1 MLEARA
7 TVRNLR
13 VSARKARLVAD
24 MIRGKSVMDA
34 RDILQF
40 TLKRSAEPIIK
51 LLDSAV
57 SNAEWRAREA
67 RRRIDT
73 DEFKIKT
80 IMVDEGRTFYRYQP
94 MARGRAGRIRH
105 RSSHIT
111 LTITE

>member
-7 TVRNLR
+7 KLTNMR

-24 MIRGKSVMDA
+24 MIRGKRVIEA

-40 TLKRSAEPIIK
+40 TLKRSAEPMRK

-57 SNAEWRAREA
+57 ANAEWRAREV

-73 DEFKIKT
+73 DEFVIKT
-80 IMVDEGRTFYRYQP
+80 IMVDEGRTFNRFQP
-94 MARGRAGRIRH
+94 RARGSAGRIRH
-105 RSSHIT
+105 RSSHVT

>member
-7 TVRNLR
+7 TLRNLR

-24 MIRGKSVMDA
+24 LIRGKRVIEA

-40 TLKRSAEPIIK
+40 TLKRSAEPLKK

-57 SNAEWRAREA
+57 ANAEWRARES
-67 RRRIDT
+67 RRRVDT
-73 DEFKIKT
+73 DELIIRT

-94 MARGRAGRIRH
+94 MPRGRAGRVRH
-105 RSSHIT
+105 RSSHVT

>member
-7 TVRNLR
+7 KVSNLR
-13 VSARKARLVAD
+13 VSPRKARLVAD
-24 MIRGKSVMDA
+24 MIRGKRVIEA

-40 TLKRSAEPIIK
+40 TLKRSAEPLQK

-57 SNAEWRAREA
+57 ANAEWRAREV
-67 RRRIDT
+67 RRRVDT
-73 DEFKIKT
+73 DEFVIKN
-80 IMVDEGRTFYRYQP
+80 IMVDEGRMFYRYQP
-94 MARGRAGRIRH
+94 MPRGRAGRIRH

>member
-1 MLEARA
+1 MLQAQA
-7 TVRNLR
+7 SLRNLR

-24 MIRGKSVMDA
+24 MIRGKRVIEA

-40 TLKRSAEPIIK
+40 TLKRTAEPMRK

-57 SNAEWRAREA
+57 ANAESRARES
-67 RRRIDT
+67 RKRIDT
-73 DEFKIKT
+73 DEFIVKI

-94 MARGRAGRIRH
+94 MPRGRAGRIRH
-105 RSSHIT
+105 RSSHVT

>member
-7 TVRNLR
+7 KLSNMR

-24 MIRGKSVMDA
+24 MIRGKRVIEA

-40 TLKRSAEPIIK
+40 TLKRSAEPICK

-57 SNAEWRAREA
+57 ANAEWRAREV

-73 DEFKIKT
+73 DELIVKT

-94 MARGRAGRIRH
+94 MPRGRAGRVRH
-105 RSSHIT
+105 RSSHVT

>member
-7 TVRNLR
+7 KLSNLR

-24 MIRGKSVMDA
+24 MIRGKRVIEA

-40 TLKRSAEPIIK
+40 TLKRSAEPIGK

-57 SNAEWRAREA
+57 ANAEWRAHEV

-73 DEFKIKT
+73 DEFIIKT
-80 IMVDEGRTFYRYQP
+80 IMVDEGRTFKRYQT
-94 MARGRAGRIRH
+94 MSRGRAGQIRH
-105 RSSHIT
+105 RSSHVT